1 MCHAMELK
9 QNTKLFSL
17 YIYMLLFFTL
27 EITNNFFRYVKLQ
40 IIPDMIYLFQL
51 QKNTDP
57 FILSL
62 VDNTA

>member
-40 IIPDMIYLFQL
+40 IIPDMMYLFQL
-51 QKNTDP
+51 QKTTDP

>member
-51 QKNTDP
+51 QKNIDP